1 MIARLYLL
9 RQSQNLYFI
18 YFENRLIVHL
28 FQIKSFKLNMYEFEN
43 ENDLINHTKST
54 RSLDSSQR
62 ENKNTIA
69 KKKRLKCDK
78 CGKIFIDLTNL
89 KRHQYYCLKCNVCKK
104 QFTNNKELQKHRINI
119 L

>member
-78 CGKIFIDLTNL
+78 CGKIFIDLSNFLFSRQELSIVPKTAIMIFVAL
-89 KRHQYYCLKCNVCKK
+89 KLTWH
-104 QFTNNKELQKHRINI
+104 
-119 L
+119 